1 MTQTAI
7 PTNAQ
12 LARAPMLSRVQVSL
26 GRRVQANPLQQQRRL
41 ILALGYSF
49 LAEIM
54 SLTHNQ
60 QNQVEAEE
68 VDDLHHLLHR
78 AQTFLAE
85 TYEQQPGI
93 TLPQIR
99 SYLNRWAQ
107 NQHRRVTLRLQVRR
121 GRVYLWRVLRPM
133 VLADTEL
140 VWQVGY
146 TLLDRLISSLAQWK
160 GNADGRRGWW
170 QGRLQQVV
178 GLAERFLKVTAELE
192 PVYLD
197 EQGERL
203 SFHPYLEHKRWLVV
217 EVFPLTLLPV
227 AELFSRL
234 EALRR
239 PVYLTRRPRPQ
250 RLDAQMPHP
259 PGPIRVPLLRRRA
272 SASKEE
278 MAQRGR
284 NGAGAQ

>member
-1 MTQTAI
+1 MAQPLT
-7 PTNAQ
+7 PTSSQ

-26 GRRVQANPLQQQRRL
+26 GRRVQTNPIQQQRRL
-41 ILALGYSF
+41 TLALGYSF
-49 LAEIM
+49 LVEIM

-60 QNQVEAEE
+60 QNLAEVEE
-68 VDDLHHLLHR
+68 VDDLHPLLHR
-78 AQTFLAE
+78 AQAFLAE
-85 TYEQQPGI
+85 TCDHRSGI

-99 SYLNRWAQ
+99 SYLSRWSQ
-107 NQHRRVTLRLQVRR
+107 NQHQRVTLRLQVRR
-121 GRVYLWRVLRPM
+121 GRVYLWRVLRPT

-146 TLLDRLISSLAQWK
+146 TLLDRLISSLAQWE

-170 QGRLQQVV
+170 QGRLQQAV
-178 GLAERFLKVTAELE
+178 GLAERFLSMTAELE
-192 PVYLD
+192 PVFLA

-203 SFHPYLEHKRWLVV
+203 TLHPYLEHKRWLVV
-217 EVFPLTLLPV
+217 EVLPLTLLPV

-250 RLDAQMPHP
+250 RLDAQQSHS
-259 PGPIRVPLLRRRA
+259 PGPIRVPFLYRPLLRRGQKQVA
-272 SASKEE
+272 MPSELDT
-278 MAQRGR
+278 
-284 NGAGAQ
+284 